1 MHMHGHACQLHVR
14 LSILQ
19 LFGQVVLMEILEKQN
34 QVLADIRRWQQ
45 MTLAS

>member
-1 MHMHGHACQLHVR
+1 MHGHACQLNVR